1 MKNKNLFKIGEIAD
15 IYEISVQTLRHYENL
30 GLLHPSYVDPDTHYR
45 YYGIEQTEVLNIIC
59 YLRAL
64 DTPLSTIRSFL
75 ENRNI
80 EKMEQML
87 VNQQNEIQQ
96 KITLLQNMQNMVQ
109 RRLQILDSA
118 KTNTLDQIQVIQS
131 PKLNYIYLKNHLQPK
146 SYLDLETSILQ
157 LKKEQ
162 KQSVVFLGN
171 VGVGLSKD
179 HFIQQQYEFYDYV
192 FILLNSEDQSFQ
204 QAEIIPAST
213 TLSIQFKGNH
223 TNAIPSYQKL
233 YAYMQENLWIPN
245 GFAREITLIDEGLTS
260 DISQY
265 VTEIQVPVEKGTF
278 SVTHH

>member
-45 YYGIEQTEVLNIIC
+45 YYSIEQTEVLNMIC

-87 VNQQNEIQQ
+87 IHQQNEIQQ

-131 PKLNYIYLKNHLQPK
+131 PKLNYIYLKNHLKPK

-171 VGVGLSKD
+171 VGVGLSKE
-179 HFIQQQYEFYDYV
+179 HFTQQQYEFYDYV

-204 QAEIIPAST
+204 KAEIIPASA

-233 YAYMQENLWIPN
+233 YAYMQKYQWIPN
-245 GFAREITLIDEGLTS
+245 GFVREITLIDEGLTS

-265 VTEIQVPVEKGTF
+265 VTEIQIPVKKGTL
-278 SVTHH
+278 

>member
-15 IYEISVQTLRHYENL
+15 IYQISVQTLRHYEDL
-30 GLLHPSYVDPDTHYR
+30 GLLHPSYVDPNTHYR
-45 YYGIEQTEVLNIIC
+45 YYGIEQTEVLNMIC

-80 EKMEQML
+80 DKMEQML
-87 VNQQNEIQQ
+87 INQQNEIQQ
-96 KITLLQNMQNMVQ
+96 KITLLQNMQNMVE
-109 RRLQILDSA
+109 RRLQILNST
-118 KTNTLDQIQVIQS
+118 KTNTLDQIQMIES

-171 VGVGLSKD
+171 VGVGLSEE
-179 HFIQQQYEFYDYV
+179 HFSNQQFDFYDYV
-192 FILLNSEDQSFQ
+192 FILLNSEDYSFK

-213 TLSIQFKGNH
+213 TLSIQFHGNH
-223 TNAIPSYQKL
+223 TNALTSYQKL
-233 YAYMQENLWIPN
+233 YSYMQEHQWKPN

-260 DISQY
+260 DASQY
-265 VTEIQVPVEKGTF
+265 VTEIQIPVKKGTL
-278 SVTHH
+278 

>member
-45 YYGIEQTEVLNIIC
+45 YYGIEQTEVLNMIC

-87 VNQQNEIQQ
+87 IHQQNEIQQ

-131 PKLNYIYLKNHLQPK
+131 PKLNYIYLKNHLKPK

-171 VGVGLSKD
+171 VGVGLSKE
-179 HFIQQQYEFYDYV
+179 HFTQQQYEFYDYV

-204 QAEIIPAST
+204 KAEIIPAST
-213 TLSIQFKGNH
+213 TLSIQFQGNH

-233 YAYMQENLWIPN
+233 YAYMQEYQWIPN
-245 GFAREITLIDEGLTS
+245 GFVREITLIDEGLTS

-265 VTEIQVPVEKGTF
+265 VTEIQIPVKKGTL
-278 SVTHH
+278 